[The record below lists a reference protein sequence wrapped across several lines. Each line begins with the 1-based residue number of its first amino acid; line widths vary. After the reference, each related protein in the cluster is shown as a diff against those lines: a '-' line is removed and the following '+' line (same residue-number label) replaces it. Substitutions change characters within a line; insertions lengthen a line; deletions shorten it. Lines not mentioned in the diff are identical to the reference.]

1 MTRSPESSSDI
12 TYFCTGGSY
21 RRLLYQP
28 ATGAKVGDGATH
40 GWGEEGERMR
50 RLLRR
55 QVLAYV
61 LGLATALAG
70 FAVGAAWAGRSADT
84 NTITACASKNDGSL
98 YLFTHGKK
106 RDGCDKGD
114 STVTWGITVPQGPI
128 GPTGPQGPQGAAG
141 AKGDKGDPGTFSNAV
156 SPNGLYTVSFGD
168 RGITLKGPAGS
179 VTVSRQ
185 GAHILT
191 ISGAGAP

>member
-1 MTRSPESSSDI
+1 
-12 TYFCTGGSY
+12 
-21 RRLLYQP
+21 
-28 ATGAKVGDGATH
+28 
-40 GWGEEGERMR
+40 MR

-70 FAVGAAWAGRSADT
+70 FAVGAAWAGHTADS
-84 NTITACASKNDGSL
+84 NMITACASRHDGSL

-114 STVTWGITVPQGPI
+114 STVTWGITGPQGPA
-128 GPTGPQGPQGAAG
+128 GPTGPQGPQGPAGANG

-156 SPNGLYTVSFGD
+156 SPNGLYTVNFGD

-179 VTVSRQ
+179 VTVGRRGVNVNNVGS
-185 GAHILT
+185 T
-191 ISGAGAP
+191 P